1 VSGPERQP
9 GGLFESLE
17 DGLKGAFLMRG
28 LRLIRESEKTNRSPE
43 PVIQWL
49 VTCRQ
54 GLWREHILFWLG
66 PAVLEAVPY
75 WGLCSRLVSGHC
87 PAKPRFVVNR
97 KAVPMPKILPMPKM
111 LLPIFVALCAG
122 FALLAPPATAQP
134 QTIGSVTR
142 VQGFAVEAAPGALNY
157 DLVPGRRV
165 HEGGRII
172 TGRGARLEIRFD
184 DDSVITIGE
193 KATVTLDEF
202 RQRSAAP
209 ANPVT
214 QAFGVLRG
222 TFRFVTGLIG
232 QTDRSRVRVRTPVA
246 TIGIRGTDFFG
257 GPLEAGMPPGQLH
270 YGFMIIDGAID
281 VENIHGTVTLDEP
294 EEGTFLPMDGG
305 KAPTPPRK
313 WGAAA
318 TSEAYASIAFQ

>member
-1 VSGPERQP
+1 MLKIP
-9 GGLFESLE
+9 LSL
-17 DGLKGAFLMRG
+17 LA
-28 LRLIRESEKTNRSPE
+28 
-43 PVIQWL
+43 
-49 VTCRQ
+49 
-54 GLWREHILFWLG
+54 
-66 PAVLEAVPY
+66 
-75 WGLCSRLVSGHC
+75 
-87 PAKPRFVVNR
+87 
-97 KAVPMPKILPMPKM
+97 
-111 LLPIFVALCAG
+111 ALCAG
-122 FALLAPPATAQP
+122 LALLAAPAMAQP

-142 VQGFAVEAAPGALNY
+142 IQGFAVEAAPGALNY
-157 DLVPGRRV
+157 DLVAGGRV

-184 DDSVITIGE
+184 DNSVITIGE
-193 KATVTLDEF
+193 KATVLLDEF
-202 RQRSAAP
+202 RHRPAAP
-209 ANPVT
+209 ANPGA
-214 QAFGVLRG
+214 QAIRLLRG

-232 QTDRSRVRVRTPVA
+232 QADRTRVRVRTPVA

-257 GPLEAGMPPGQLH
+257 GPLETGMPPGQLH

-318 TSEAYASIAFQ
+318 TSEAYESIAFQ